1 MRSYE
6 TYSMGGKELRAI
18 RGRLKLTQA
27 EFAELVG
34 VSANTVA
41 RWERDEMTMRER
53 KASLI
58 QSIDAAHNKR
68 KKRTR

>member
-1 MRSYE
+1 MKRIVMR
-6 TYSMGGKELRAI
+6 GKELRAI

-34 VSANTVA
+34 VSANTMA

-53 KASLI
+53 KARLI
-58 QSIDAAHNKR
+58 QSIDAAHKKR